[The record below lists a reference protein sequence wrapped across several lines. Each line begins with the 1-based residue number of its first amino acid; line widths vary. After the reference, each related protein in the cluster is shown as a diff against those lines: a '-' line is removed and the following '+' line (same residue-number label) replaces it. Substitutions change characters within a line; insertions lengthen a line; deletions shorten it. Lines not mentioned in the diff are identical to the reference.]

1 MFNFVILSS
10 RSVIQ
15 GEPGFVVKIFSQ
27 FLGLILNFFNN
38 ILNTVWPSNALGIS
52 IILMT
57 IVARVIMLPLA
68 IKSHKSSMKMQELTP
83 EVEKIKKKYKDTK
96 DPEQQKL
103 LNSEIQTLYAK
114 RGINPFSGCLP
125 MLVQMPIFFALMQVM
140 QNIYLYITDIYTLFV
155 DKMAP
160 LAIEINL
167 KTNILYDII
176 YPKIAAYDQDP
187 NIFIKIYRFLFNPFI
202 RKPVY
207 IDPAAPKDV
216 AKALNSFTQA
226 DWSKFFESIPPE
238 LNQTAAELQTLLV
251 QKYEFDSFF
260 AFDLTK
266 NPGFFNFPGIVF
278 PILAIVA
285 TFLSSYFLMKQ
296 QKGKLDGNAEATQK
310 SMMYF
315 MPLFMGYLVAQTP
328 VGVGIYWITSSVFQ
342 VVQQLFINKLFEQ
355 KKE

>member
-1 MFNFVILSS
+1 MFLFNFVVLNSM
-10 RSVIQ
+10 IQ
-15 GEPGFVVKIFSQ
+15 GEPGFIVKVFSQ

-38 ILNTVWPSNALGIS
+38 ILISIWPGNALGIS

-68 IKSHKSSMKMQELTP
+68 LKSHKSSMRMQELAP
-83 EVEKIKKKYKDTK
+83 EVEKIKKKYKDSK
-96 DPEQQKL
+96 DPEQQRL
-103 LNSEIQTLYAK
+103 LNQEIQTLYAK
-114 RGINPFSGCLP
+114 KGVNPFSGCLP
-125 MLVQMPIFFALMQVM
+125 LLVQMPIFFALMQVM
-140 QNIYLYITDIYTLFV
+140 QNIYLYITDINTLFV

-167 KTNILYDII
+167 KTNMLYELVM
-176 YPKIAAYDQDP
+176 PKVAAYNPDP
-187 NIFIKIYRFLFNPFI
+187 NVFVKIYRFVFNPFI
-202 RKPVY
+202 RKPVH
-207 IDPAAPKDV
+207 IDPTVPKDV

-226 DWSKFFESIPPE
+226 DWTKFFESVPAE
-238 LNQTAAELQTLLV
+238 LNQTATELQGLLA
-251 QKYEFDSFF
+251 QKYNFDSFF

-266 NPGFFNFPGIVF
+266 NPGFLNFPGIIF
-278 PILAIVA
+278 PILAVVA

-342 VVQQLFINKLFEQ
+342 VVQQIFINKLFEQ